1 MQTNWLGK
9 QVIGVGGVA
18 AVPLREFDVA
28 QQQVGFSKFE
38 LAVILLFLL
47 QHIFKAVPRYHAAD
61 MSFLCQSEIQ
71 TLAPFTQRS
80 CIIKAAAVHQFS
92 TVGHSHRSK

>member
-1 MQTNWLGK
+1 M
-9 QVIGVGGVA
+9 
-18 AVPLREFDVA
+18 PLREFDVA